1 LPTDGRR
8 MVAGMTSPRRS
19 NSSRCTWRSRR
30 DGTEAQWEEN
40 FARVALK
47 WCKADQDT
55 ENRVVSLRR
64 CTLFHKLINT
74 CVENL
79 TELKYFLCVSARF
92 VLRGARIRFL
102 GGDRHAN
109 RIRK

>member
-1 LPTDGRR
+1 
-8 MVAGMTSPRRS
+8 MVAGMTSPRPS

-30 DGTEAQWEEN
+30 DGTEAHWEEN

-55 ENRVVSLRR
+55 ENRVVSLRQ
-64 CTLFHKLINT
+64 CALFHKLINT

-79 TELKYFLCVSARF
+79 TELKYFLRVSARF
-92 VLRGARIRFL
+92 VLSRRADKIF
-102 GGDRHAN
+102 GGDRHAS
-109 RIRK
+109 RIQK